1 MTTTISIAITMT
13 MIMTTYLILNGFFT
27 LIPQPFYVQGDLDPL
42 VAQFLIDKAKEMLG
56 LRNASAKEHQH

>member
-1 MTTTISIAITMT
+1 MTITISIAITMT

-42 VAQFLIDKAKEMLG
+42 VA
-56 LRNASAKEHQH
+56 

>member
-1 MTTTISIAITMT
+1 MQNAGSILITLKLAIKILISMTITISIAITMT

-42 VAQFLIDKAKEMLG
+42 VA
-56 LRNASAKEHQH
+56 